1 MTQELR
7 LSQIGQISVPVKDVE
22 RATAFY
28 RDQLG
33 LAHLF
38 TAPPGLSFFDCDGIR
53 LMLSRPEGPG
63 QETRSSVLYFRVPNI
78 QAAHRVMVGR
88 GVKFHDPP
96 HLIAEM
102 ETYDL
107 WMAFFYDSEANML
120 AIMSEVPKR

>member
-33 LAHLF
+33 MAHLF
-38 TAPPGLSFFDCDGIR
+38 TAPPGLSFFDCGGVR

-63 QETRSSVLYFRVPNI
+63 QETRSSV
-78 QAAHRVMVGR
+78 
-88 GVKFHDPP
+88 
-96 HLIAEM
+96 
-102 ETYDL
+102 DL
-107 WMAFFYDSEANML
+107 WMAFFDDSEANML
-120 AIMSEVPKR
+120 AIMSEVPKW